1 MSFLQSAAGSPRV
14 EHLEKLDQVV
24 SMATTLGSPLPWG
37 ADAAGIRCCCLL
49 TGMPLTSLTV
59 VCA

>member
-37 ADAAGIRCCCLL
+37 ADAAGIFLPR
-49 TGMPLTSLTV
+49 TGGV
-59 VCA
+59 RWN

>member
-1 MSFLQSAAGSPRV
+1 MSFLQAAAGSPRV

-49 TGMPLTSLTV
+49 TGCP
-59 VCA
+59 

>member
-24 SMATTLGSPLPWG
+24 SMATTLGSPLHGELTLRDPV
-37 ADAAGIRCCCLL
+37 LL
-49 TGMPLTSLTV
+49 FVDGMPLTSLTV